1 MSEPSLLL
9 VDEPSIGLSPSM
21 RSAVFESLEKIN
33 REKGITVLIVE
44 QEIRDALKLSSR
56 IYMIKKGEILF
67 ERPAASL
74 DVSEIEKAYF

>member
-1 MSEPSLLL
+1 
-9 VDEPSIGLSPSM
+9 
-21 RSAVFESLEKIN
+21 
-33 REKGITVLIVE
+33 
-44 QEIRDALKLSSR
+44 LKLSSR